1 MAEGWWR
8 SPAVQPHHIARDV
21 IRDVRRKLNAPGDL
35 NGVAHQLAR
44 ISPNETISEQD
55 ADALVSSLLEY
66 PAECPLSTWT
76 GAAAVVAQA
85 RPFLASSPAKHKLRR
100 GIYDAVLLR
109 APCESSTRTGGQ
121 GGCRELLL
129 LLVAADNLKC
139 SSSTDHGSSGDAVS
153 CQDACAA
160 ALVAACRAA
169 GPDDGCLGPA
179 LSAVLEL
186 LQTCL
191 TRPGASL
198 SSSTASLLSGAALEL
213 LDPANAGLLESTG
226 APLKAALAASSSP
239 RPVTQKLS
247 SNSRMSSATSD
258 SEGEGLAGTPAGIK
272 RAALVCLQAA
282 VKVDPR
288 SFHQHWPALLRGSSV
303 PGNQQTPSVVS
314 ALAHDASPRVR
325 LAAAASIATLLQGVA
340 QAAYLGLA
348 EVAPGGRT
356 ASFIP
361 LSERMGHLVTRLH
374 SQLLAALCS
383 ESQARVRAGTL
394 RALGTLAVGS
404 PYSRLPPELAS
415 ETLEAVLSR
424 LTAPPPTA
432 QDLPALLAC
441 LAAVVC
447 HTAGVPFPCPA
458 IPAATAALLRLA
470 ATSAPAQQLD
480 ALITLRGL
488 AAREGG
494 ALGPTASALES
505 LLAAFAPH
513 LREASGATAQAAAQM
528 LRLLADVAAR
538 DAQRTQAVLTLVR
551 RAPALHLGA
560 TNPPPV
566 AAPEVRAA
574 LCTLGAALWPADAE
588 LAERCVR
595 AAQADDAS
603 AVRAAAA
610 QAAAGL
616 VERCRSERAPAAATP
631 GGHGEQTLRAAL
643 DALGTLG
650 RDPVLAVRLAVARA
664 LAPDLCARQ
673 PALLALALA
682 LGADRHERVASLGL
696 ERAAASLRQRADAEG
711 PGAAAR
717 DAPALAAC
725 LAGALRPTR
734 PFKVQWAAC
743 GLARALLEVRG
754 SAGECVAVPAPDL
767 VPPLLEGAL
776 SSPSERT
783 RALCVELLRTAI
795 PQMTGGSLVLVLQ
808 RLAGARQGRQLAGKL
823 AGGGRGGAMAQ
834 QWMHVSACDCVS
846 W

>member
-1 MAEGWWR
+1 M
-8 SPAVQPHHIARDV
+8 
-21 IRDVRRKLNAPGDL
+21 
-35 NGVAHQLAR
+35 
-44 ISPNETISEQD
+44 
-55 ADALVSSLLEY
+55 
-66 PAECPLSTWT
+66 ST
-76 GAAAVVAQA
+76 
-85 RPFLASSPAKHKLRR
+85 
-100 GIYDAVLLR
+100 
-109 APCESSTRTGGQ
+109 
-121 GGCRELLL
+121 
-129 LLVAADNLKC
+129 
-139 SSSTDHGSSGDAVS
+139 
-153 CQDACAA
+153 
-160 ALVAACRAA
+160 
-169 GPDDGCLGPA
+169 
-179 LSAVLEL
+179 
-186 LQTCL
+186 
-191 TRPGASL
+191 
-198 SSSTASLLSGAALEL
+198 
-213 LDPANAGLLESTG
+213 
-226 APLKAALAASSSP
+226 
-239 RPVTQKLS
+239 
-247 SNSRMSSATSD
+247 ATSD
-258 SEGEGLAGTPAGIK
+258 SEGEGLVGTPAGIK

-288 SFHQHWPALLRGSSV
+288 SFHQHWPALLQGSSV
-303 PGNQQTPSVVS
+303 PGNQQTSSVVS

-356 ASFIP
+356 ARCVDGLRGGQRPYLSPAWARAAGVNTWCANIAAGPNHSEQILIPRSPFYSSPPPPHRFIP

-432 QDLPALLAC
+432 QDLPALLTC

-494 ALGPTASALES
+494 ALAPVPSALES

-538 DAQRTQAVLTLVR
+538 DAQRTQAVLTLIR

-560 TNPPPV
+560 TTPPPV

-603 AVRAAAA
+603 AVRSAAA

-616 VERCRSERAPAAATP
+616 VERCRSEQTPAAATP

-664 LAPDLCARQ
+664 LAPDLCAWQ

-696 ERAAASLRQRADAEG
+696 ERAAASLRQRVDAEG
-711 PGAAAR
+711 RGAAAR

-743 GLARALLEVRG
+743 GLARALLEVG
-754 SAGECVAVPAPDL
+754 SSAGECVAVPAPDL

-808 RLAGARQGRQLAGKL
+808 RLTGARQGRQLAGKL
-823 AGGGRGGAMAQ
+823 
-834 QWMHVSACDCVS
+834 
-846 W
+846 